1 MASPP
6 APTCQPWTTPAE
18 VRACCGGLSPSYDL
32 TTSIQYASE
41 ILYRLS
47 GRQFS
52 GLCERTLRPC
62 MGDNCGCRTDA
73 AWGALAAS
81 GWHWAMWP
89 YPSSPV
95 RLGGGLSGW
104 TNCWGCGEDIG
115 GDGSFDAGGL
125 CAGACDLPCVTLP
138 APISNVLE
146 VVVNGVAL
154 PSSAYKVEAYRRLCR
169 VDGGHWP
176 CSNNLRGESVVNTN
190 TVGEYAV
197 DATAGAWQ
205 MNVTVAG
212 TAQSF
217 TLDATDTAA
226 SVQAMIEAVYGV
238 GTVVVAGGPADF
250 GATQPYVVEWNVV
263 ALGAVPELT
272 GVVNVSLSGG
282 DTDTVVMT
290 VVEPGALA
298 GHNTWHVT
306 YEFGTPPPPGGRMAA
321 SVLAC
326 QIALNRC
333 GGDGCVLPQRLQS
346 ITREGVSLAFADPLD
361 FLTRGEV
368 GIYEVDLWLNSVNP
382 NKIMRRA
389 AVYRADHHR
398 PPTNFT

>member
-1 MASPP
+1 M
-6 APTCQPWTTPAE
+6 
-18 VRACCGGLSPSYDL
+18 RACCGGLSPSYDL
-32 TTSIQYASE
+32 TDSIQFASE

-89 YPSSPV
+89 YPSSPM
-95 RLGGGLSGW
+95 RLGGGSSGW

-115 GDGSFDAGGL
+115 GNGSFDAGGL

-138 APISNVLE
+138 APISEVTE
-146 VVVNGVAL
+146 VVINGEVL
-154 PSSAYKVEAYRRLCR
+154 DPSAYKVEAYRRLCR

-176 CSNNLRGESVVNTN
+176 CSNNLRGESCVNTN
-190 TVGEYAV
+190 TVADVAV
-197 DATAGAWQ
+197 AATAGTWQ
-205 MNVTVAG
+205 LAVTVR
-212 TAQSF
+212 TTTETF
-217 TLDATDTAA
+217 VFNWDEPAA
-226 SVQAMIEAVYGV
+226 SVQAMLEAVYGV
-238 GTVVVAGGPADF
+238 GAVMVAGGPGDAL
-250 GATQPYVVEWNVV
+250 GGSPYVFEF
-263 ALGAVPELT
+263 
-272 GVVNVSLSGG
+272 GVVLLGGVPGLVVTDLSLSGG
-282 DTDTVVMT
+282 DDTLTLDVT
-290 VVEPGALA
+290 EPGCLA
-298 GHNTWHVT
+298 GSNTWHVS
-306 YEFGTPPPPGGRMAA
+306 YLFGTPPPPGGRVAA

-346 ITREGVSLAFADPLD
+346 ITREGVSMTFADPMD

-382 NKIMRRA
+382 KKIMRRA
-389 AVYRADHHR
+389 SVYRADHHR